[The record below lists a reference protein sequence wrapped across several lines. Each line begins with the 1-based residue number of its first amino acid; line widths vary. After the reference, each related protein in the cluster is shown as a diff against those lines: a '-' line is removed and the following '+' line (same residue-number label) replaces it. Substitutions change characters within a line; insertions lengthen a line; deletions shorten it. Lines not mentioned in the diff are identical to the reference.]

1 MKRNWNPQFWTAIVP
16 QLENTVNLVGRQL
29 RLFKGSG
36 NNDRNRYTA
45 SKWQRYVPPCRL
57 WPSGHSDDIP
67 LHWVGTL
74 IPAWRR
80 NTTATQN
87 DCVWSSTSGSL
98 FYIKLPPALSSFAA
112 RSLCNTALYPVCKLE
127 PVANF
132 WLSLTLL
139 TALGIIQCIKSTD
152 YMFWSFST

>member
-112 RSLCNTALYPVCKLE
+112 RSLYNTGIIP
-127 PVANF
+127 
-132 WLSLTLL
+132 SLQIRTSGRLL
-139 TALGIIQCIKSTD
+139 TVSYLADSLRYYSVHQVNRLHVLI
-152 YMFWSFST
+152 F